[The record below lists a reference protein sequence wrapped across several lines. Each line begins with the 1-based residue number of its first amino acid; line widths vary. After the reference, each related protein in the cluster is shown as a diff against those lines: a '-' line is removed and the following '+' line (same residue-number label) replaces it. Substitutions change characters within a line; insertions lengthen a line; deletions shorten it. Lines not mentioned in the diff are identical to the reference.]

1 MSIRETDLQ
10 KIPVEKDFR
19 LRGTEM
25 SRLETF
31 MDAAFAFT
39 TTMLVISVGE
49 IPKSY
54 PELILALKEIPSFA
68 SSFFIIMLFWSSHRS
83 WSRRYGLEDTITI
96 LISTTLILV
105 LLVYVY
111 PLRLMFSAL
120 FAWISGGWLPS
131 RFSIQTYDE
140 LIGLFI
146 IYGIGLMAMAG
157 LMALL
162 YLRARFASNS
172 LKLNRIEIL
181 KTDLEI
187 VSFVVVSGTG
197 LVSVLFAWL
206 VPSEMNLLA
215 GFFYITL
222 AITVPV
228 IENIYKRKIKK
239 CMKNKSNGC

>member
-1 MSIRETDLQ
+1 MNKVNDLEN
-10 KIPVEKDFR
+10 IPVENGFR
-19 LRGTEM
+19 LRGIEM

-49 IPKSY
+49 IPKSF

-83 WSRRYGLEDTITI
+83 WSRRYGLEDTVTI
-96 LISTTLILV
+96 LISTSLILV
-105 LLVYVY
+105 LLIYVY

-131 RFSIQTYDE
+131 RFTIQTYDE

-146 IYGIGLMAMAG
+146 IYGMGLMAMAG

-162 YLRARFASNS
+162 YLRARFAKNP
-172 LKLNRIEIL
+172 LKLNRVEIL

-206 VPSEMNLLA
+206 VPAKINLLA
-215 GFFYITL
+215 GLFYVTL
-222 AITVPV
+222 AVSIPV
-228 IENIYKRKIKK
+228 VESIYKRKVKK
-239 CMKNKSNGC
+239 CLKNKSNGC